1 MDPTKDKK
9 VYTDEE
15 RAELAEKLDQDLDS
29 FIAGLERKAYTDGWP
44 EDRWQEVSYL
54 TFFLTHLYLK
64 NKMTMSCYQL
74 TM

>member
-44 EDRWQEVSYL
+44 EDRWQEVS
-54 TFFLTHLYLK
+54 
-64 NKMTMSCYQL
+64 
-74 TM
+74 